1 MNIQTKYLGNI
12 DIEEAKVIRFP
23 GGLPGFIDETKFV
36 LLDLPGNEAF
46 QILQSVTSEHI
57 AFIVTNP
64 YHFYHEYEFE
74 LEANVL
80 ESLSINREEDVIVLA
95 IVTLKDPFHTSTMN
109 LKAPIILNSAEMRGK
124 QYILNISDYSAK
136 APLSRSPVGKE
147 PHHASTHEKT
157 K

>member
-12 DIEEAKVIRFP
+12 DVEEAKVIHFP

-36 LLDLPGNEAF
+36 LLDLPENEAF
-46 QILQSVTSEHI
+46 QILQSITSEHI

-80 ESLSINREEDVIVLA
+80 ESLSINSEEDVLILT
-95 IVTLKDPFHTSTMN
+95 IVTLKDPFHMSTIN

-136 APLSRSPVGKE
+136 SPLSRSPVRKE